1 MVEALGISLKEF
13 IFYLINFLIL
23 TGVLTKFL
31 YKPFLNV
38 LETRKNSIRDALDNA
53 ESTNRRADAK
63 MANYEKKIAKL
74 EDEGRE
80 IIKEAKLKAESQ
92 ANDIIEEANQQA
104 SRILTQAQK
113 EIERERIQAVAEM
126 KQQLGA
132 LALMAAEKIM
142 EKEIQVNGQDQIIE
156 KVLEEAGASKWQN

>member
-53 ESTNRRADAK
+53 ETTNRRADVK

-74 EDEGRE
+74 EEEGRE

>member
-92 ANDIIEEANQQA
+92 ANDIIEEANRQA

-132 LALMAAEKIM
+132 LVLMAAEKII

>member
-53 ESTNRRADAK
+53 EATNRRADAK
-63 MANYEKKIAKL
+63 MANYDKKIAKL
-74 EDEGRE
+74 EAEGRE

-92 ANDIIEEANQQA
+92 ANDIIEDANQQA
-104 SRILTQAQK
+104 SRILSQAQK

-126 KQQLGA
+126 KQQLGV

-142 EKEIQVNGQDQIIE
+142 EKEISVNGQEQIIE
-156 KVLEEAGASKWQN
+156 KVLEEAGASKWQS